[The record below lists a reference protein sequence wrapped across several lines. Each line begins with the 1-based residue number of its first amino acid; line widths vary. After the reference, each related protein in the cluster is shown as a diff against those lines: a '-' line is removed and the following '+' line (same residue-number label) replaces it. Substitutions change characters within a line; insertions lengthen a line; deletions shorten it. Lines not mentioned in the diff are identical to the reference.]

1 MTSLP
6 TPCVCLITDRRVAGS
21 SEALVRAVDL
31 ALAGGIDVVQ
41 LREKGLST
49 TGLTSLARRLRDIT
63 AGRALLI
70 VNGSLEVA
78 LAVEADGVHLPEDA
92 MSIAQAQRP
101 PSLLIGRSMHSVN
114 GAVAAVRD
122 GTDYVQAGAVF
133 ATESHPGAASAGLSL
148 IESMTAAVSMPVV
161 GVGGV
166 THANTGAVIA
176 AGAGGVAV
184 IRAVLAAPDPR
195 AAAQALRQA
204 VDAAW
209 AQRAVQAIR

>member
-1 MTSLP
+1 MTTLP
-6 TPCVCLITDRRVAGS
+6 TPCVCLITDRHVAGGI
-21 SEALVRAVDL
+21 EALVRSVDL

-41 LREKGLST
+41 VREKDLST

-78 LAVEADGVHLPEDA
+78 LAVEADSVHLPEDA
-92 MSIAQAQRP
+92 MPVAQAQRP
-101 PSLLIGRSMHSVN
+101 PSLLVGRSTHGVY
-114 GAVAAVRD
+114 GAVAAARA
-122 GTDYVQAGAVF
+122 GADYVQAGAVF
-133 ATESHPGAASAGLSL
+133 ATESHPGAASAGLGL
-148 IESMTAAVSMPVV
+148 IESTAAAVSVPVI

-166 THANTGAVIA
+166 THANAGAVIA

-195 AAAQALRQA
+195 VAAQALRQA

-209 AQRAVQAIR
+209 AHRAVEAIR